1 MFDNR
6 CLIYDKIYVCT
17 NKLYVNG
24 FAKRGLIH
32 ASDFAI
38 LMRHNFICSLA
49 MRLKFTIIMHSVMIG
64 KSLYKIL
71 ELQIKLR
78 ASYASLKLKNWKRV

>member
-1 MFDNR
+1 MLFSYEAE
-6 CLIYDKIYVCT
+6 IYWQ
-17 NKLYVNG
+17 L
-24 FAKRGLIH
+24 
-32 ASDFAI
+32 
-38 LMRHNFICSLA
+38 
-49 MRLKFTIIMHSVMIG
+49 SVMIG